1 MSVTASVPT
10 LLAQALQQLLDMA
23 TGGADMPA
31 ILLPAA
37 ASATA
42 PALLAGGPVLPNAHG
57 RQQARAD
64 NVALYT
70 RCLALYRERAQTGR
84 DQDNQDNQD
93 DQDKQDDL
101 GYAAALFV
109 MVNLTALGR
118 EGGDIT
124 ALKALKQQLQN
135 ALQRLPDWPSTDLAA
150 KQQMFEQLAILGV
163 LVTQTAEAA
172 AAQGPLARANVRAAA
187 QAYLRQWLAVG
198 PEFLSLSPKG
208 LVVAQQA
215 VARSARKVR
224 AA

>member
-23 TGGADMPA
+23 TGGADLPA

-42 PALLAGGPVLPNAHG
+42 PALLAGGPVLQNAQG

-70 RCLALYRERAQTGR
+70 RCLALYRERVQTGP
-84 DQDNQDNQD
+84 DQNNQNNQGN
-93 DQDKQDDL
+93 QDDL

-124 ALKALKQQLQN
+124 ALKALKQQMQN

-163 LVTQTAEAA
+163 LVTQTSEAA